1 MHTPGPW
8 STFTDTE
15 DCTVVHIGAP
25 LLPYVATAFG
35 DDPHSIT
42 PQQMANAVL
51 LSAAPDLLAALQA
64 LLPHVPVPRVPMG
77 DDPSNPF
84 PLPDY
89 IAQARAALNKALGE

>member
-8 STFTDTE
+8 DIFTDTE

-51 LSAAPDLLAALQA
+51 LSAAPDLLASLHD
-64 LLPHVPVPRVPMG
+64 LLIYFGPQ
-77 DDPSNPF
+77 
-84 PLPDY
+84 PD
-89 IAQARAALNKALGE
+89 ADNGLDELLTQARAAIARAKGQA